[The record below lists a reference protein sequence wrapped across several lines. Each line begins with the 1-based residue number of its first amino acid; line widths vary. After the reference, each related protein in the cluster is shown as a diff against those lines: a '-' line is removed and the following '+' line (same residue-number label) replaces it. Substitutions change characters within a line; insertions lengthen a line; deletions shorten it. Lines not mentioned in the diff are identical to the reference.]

1 MDTRYDIIVV
11 GGGASGVL
19 AAWSAAHQGARVALV
34 EAAPA
39 CGGIV
44 RHGLQRWLCGLFP
57 CDVAQP
63 KEFLHGEGVERFCR
77 LLVRDDPRKQAV
89 RRGRVWLLPIASGEA
104 FSACAHEMLAAE
116 PSLEVF
122 THDPVVS
129 AGMADVQGSASEAK
143 IASVT
148 LLSGKILD
156 ASVFVDCSGQAILSR
171 MAGAL
176 IDTPQEPAL
185 AGFGFEVEGL
195 RRSEVSSF
203 GLAIDVPKAC
213 RTAVE
218 SGHLPREAL
227 YTTCEAS
234 SETGCAWVRMAL
246 APHVKDDEARSRA
259 QALVDF
265 LQRQLPAFK
274 ESRMRTL
281 LPYPLLREA
290 ARLHGR
296 YTLTE
301 DDVLSARTFDDAIAR
316 NSWPIERW
324 DPEKGIR
331 YAYLPPGSW
340 HEIPASCLQPKQGPE
355 NLICAGMMISADS
368 QAQASIRVIGTCMAT
383 GEAAGKMAVQQP
395 L

>member
-1 MDTRYDIIVV
+1 MTKRYDTVVV
-11 GGGASGVL
+11 GGGAAGVL
-19 AAWSAAHQGARVALV
+19 AAWSAAHRGARVALV

-89 RRGRVWLLPIASGEA
+89 RRGRVWLLPIGSGKA
-104 FSACAHEMLAAE
+104 FSDCAQALLAME
-116 PSLEVF
+116 PTVDLF
-122 THDPVVS
+122 TQDPVVAAALS
-129 AGMADVQGSASEAK
+129 TPPEGSLHTK
-143 IASVT
+143 IAAVT
-148 LLSGKILD
+148 LQSGKILE
-156 ASVFVDCSGQAILSR
+156 STGFIDCTGQAAFARL
-171 MAGAL
+171 AGAV

-195 RRSEVSSF
+195 QLSEVSAF

-213 RTAVE
+213 RIAVE
-218 SGHLPREAL
+218 SGVFAREAL
-227 YTTCEAS
+227 YTTCEV
-234 SETGCAWVRMAL
+234 SEESGCAWVRMAL
-246 APHVKDDEARSRA
+246 APGVKDDEARSAA
-259 QALVDF
+259 QKLFTF

-281 LPYPLLREA
+281 IPYPLLREA
-290 ARLHGR
+290 PRLHGC

-301 DDVLSARTFDDAIAR
+301 GDVLSARTFEDAIAR

-324 DPEKGIR
+324 DPEKGVR
-331 YAYLPPGSW
+331 YGYLPEGRW
-340 HEIPASCLQPKQGPE
+340 HEIPARCLQPAQGPS
-355 NLICAGMMISADS
+355 NLLCAGMMLSADS
-368 QAQASIRVIGTCMAT
+368 SAQASIRVIGTCMAT
-383 GEAAGKMAVQQP
+383 GEAAGKLAT
-395 L
+395 

>member
-1 MDTRYDIIVV
+1 
-11 GGGASGVL
+11 
-19 AAWSAAHQGARVALV
+19 
-34 EAAPA
+34 
-39 CGGIV
+39 
-44 RHGLQRWLCGLFP
+44 
-57 CDVAQP
+57 
-63 KEFLHGEGVERFCR
+63 
-77 LLVRDDPRKQAV
+77 
-89 RRGRVWLLPIASGEA
+89 
-104 FSACAHEMLAAE
+104 
-116 PSLEVF
+116 
-122 THDPVVS
+122 
-129 AGMADVQGSASEAK
+129 
-143 IASVT
+143 
-148 LLSGKILD
+148 
-156 ASVFVDCSGQAILSR
+156 
-171 MAGAL
+171 
-176 IDTPQEPAL
+176 
-185 AGFGFEVEGL
+185 
-195 RRSEVSSF
+195 
-203 GLAIDVPKAC
+203 
-213 RTAVE
+213 
-218 SGHLPREAL
+218 
-227 YTTCEAS
+227 
-234 SETGCAWVRMAL
+234 MAL

-259 QALVDF
+259 QALFDF

-340 HEIPASCLQPKQGPE
+340 HQIPARCLQPKQGPE

>member
-1 MDTRYDIIVV
+1 MGTHYDIVVV
-11 GGGASGVL
+11 GGGAAGIL

-34 EAAPA
+34 EVAPA

-57 CDVAQP
+57 CDVPQP
-63 KEFLHGEGVERFCR
+63 NEFLHGEGVERFCR
-77 LLVRDDPRKQAV
+77 LLVNDDPRRRAV
-89 RRGRVWLLPIASGEA
+89 KRGRVWLLPIASGEA
-104 FSACAHEMLAAE
+104 FSACAHELLASE
-116 PSLEVF
+116 PTLELL
-122 THDPVVS
+122 TQDSVVS
-129 AGMADVQGSASEAK
+129 ACMSNGQGPTSETK
-143 IASVT
+143 ITSVT
-148 LLSGKILD
+148 LQSGKTLD
-156 ASVFVDCSGQAILSR
+156 ASVFVDCTGQAELSR

-195 RRSEVSSF
+195 QLSEASAF

-218 SGHLPREAL
+218 SGHLPVEAL

-234 SETGCAWVRMAL
+234 SEPGCVWVRMAL
-246 APHVKDDEARSRA
+246 APHVKDDEARFVA
-259 QALVDF
+259 EALFDF

-274 ESRMRTL
+274 EARMRTL
-281 LPYPLLREA
+281 LPFPLLREA
-290 ARLHGR
+290 PRLRGR

-301 DDVLSARTFDDAIAR
+301 DDVLSARTFDDVIAR

-324 DPEKGIR
+324 DPTKGIR
-331 YAYLPPGSW
+331 YGYLPPGSW
-340 HEIPASCLQPKQGPE
+340 HDIPSRCLQPKQGPV
-355 NLICAGMMISADS
+355 NLFCAGMMISADS
-368 QAQASIRVIGTCMAT
+368 QAQAAIRVIGTCMAT
-383 GEAAGKMAVQQP
+383 GEAAGKMAVQRP